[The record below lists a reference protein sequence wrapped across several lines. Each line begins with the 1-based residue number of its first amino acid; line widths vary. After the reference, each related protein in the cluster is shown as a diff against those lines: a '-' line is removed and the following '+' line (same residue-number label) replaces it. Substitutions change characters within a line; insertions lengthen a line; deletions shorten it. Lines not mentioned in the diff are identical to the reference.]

1 MKKARPLSDSSNNE
15 ESGSAS
21 KRTRMAATSPLVC
34 LLAPSDGQ
42 LEAGQLSGVAS
53 LRTGLTF
60 DETTNAWQIS
70 DEDCKE
76 TVAIL
81 LSHLGR
87 VDRALLDRCPKL
99 RVVARHGT
107 GVDNVDLDE
116 ATELGVCVCNVPDY
130 GIEEVAD
137 TAMAHVLALFRQTAF
152 LDRGM
157 REGQPLGDYATL
169 LQATKA
175 SRRIRGKTLGIIG
188 LGNIG
193 MALTQRAKSFGFL
206 VKMYDPYL
214 HPGIEKGIG
223 GVERVDTVEEL
234 IQGSDCVSIH
244 CPLTKDNH
252 HIINKETLKLFKKE
266 AFLVNVARGGLV
278 EEAALAEALKTGQL
292 AGAALDVQEHEPFQ
306 LAGSVLEGVP
316 NLLLSPHSGW
326 CSQESVVEAR
336 LGSVKPVT
344 YCIQHP
350 DNPKGVMNCVNRRS
364 LDWDKVMQRWAQ

>member
-1 MKKARPLSDSSNNE
+1 MKKVRPLSDGDSTE
-15 ESGSAS
+15 ESSSAS
-21 KRTRMAATSPLVC
+21 KRTRMAANSPLVC

-42 LEAGQLSGVAS
+42 LETSHLSGVATV
-53 LRTGLTF
+53 RTGLTF
-60 DETTNAWQIS
+60 DETTSAWQIS
-70 DEDCKE
+70 DDDCKE

-87 VDRALLDRCPKL
+87 VNRSLLDRCPKL

-116 ATELGVCVCNVPDY
+116 ASELGVCVCNVPDY
-130 GIEEVAD
+130 GVEEVAD
-137 TAMAHVLALFRQTAF
+137 TAMAHLLALFRQTAF

-206 VKMYDPYL
+206 IKMFDPYL
-214 HPGIEKGIG
+214 RPGIEKGMG

-234 IQGSDCVSIH
+234 IQGSDCVSLH

-278 EEAALAEALKTGQL
+278 DEAALADALKSGQL
-292 AGAALDVQEHEPFQ
+292 AGAALDVQEHEPFH

-326 CSQESVVEAR
+326 CSQESVIEAR
-336 LGSVKPVT
+336 LGSIKPVA
-344 YCIQHP
+344 YCIQHR
-350 DNPKGVMNCVNRRS
+350 DNPKGVMNCINSHS
-364 LDWDKVMQRWAQ
+364 LDWEKVKQRWAQ